1 MKRKLVKHGESTLTV
16 SLPSKW
22 IKNHSLKNGDYLNLD
37 ISDQGL
43 ILSPESTH
51 YDKIEINF
59 EKRDNWYIEK
69 ILTNL
74 YISGFDEIRVK
85 FGSAEQLESVRR
97 CLIELTG
104 FEIVETKKDY
114 CIIKNIA
121 SIDSVNY
128 EETIERVFWMIL
140 SQFDNFIEDLKKEKL
155 SNYAISTNDHRT
167 IIKQINLSRR
177 LINKKISFGLIT
189 SKYVFNF
196 LTSLLNI
203 SRIIHYSYEYL
214 KRTDSLNL
222 SEEEM
227 NFILKM
233 REFYYLLILA
243 YKNLNLE
250 KTKTFLEEREKISD
264 DSLEMLR
271 KKNPIIMHFFLDVLK
286 ELSGVSNLIFM
297 LTIKNTE

>member
-1 MKRKLVKHGESTLTV
+1 MKRKLVKHGESTLTI

-22 IKNHSLKNGDYLNLD
+22 VKGHSLKRGDYLNME

-43 ILSPESTH
+43 VLSPEITH
-51 YDKIEINF
+51 YEKIEINL
-59 EKRDNWYIEK
+59 EKKDNWYIEK

-74 YISGFDEIRVK
+74 YISGFDEIK
-85 FGSAEQLESVRR
+85 IKMSNIDQLELIRR
-97 CLIELTG
+97 SLIELTG
-104 FEIVETKKDY
+104 FEIIETKKDY

-121 SIDSVNY
+121 SIDNVNY
-128 EETIERVFWMIL
+128 EETIERIFWMIL
-140 SQFDNFIEDLKKEKL
+140 SQFDNLLEDLKKKKL
-155 SNYAISTNDHRT
+155 TNYNLSVNDHKT

-177 LINKKISFGLIT
+177 IINKKISFGLIT

-203 SRIIHYSYEYL
+203 SRIIQYSYEYL
-214 KRTDSLNL
+214 KRTGNL
-222 SEEEM
+222 QFSEDELD
-227 NFILKM
+227 FIFKM

-264 DSLEMLR
+264 NSLEIL
-271 KKNPIIMHFFLDVLK
+271 KAKNPAIMHFFLDVLK
-286 ELSGVSNLIFM
+286 ELSGISNLIII
-297 LTIKNTE
+297 LTIKNSD